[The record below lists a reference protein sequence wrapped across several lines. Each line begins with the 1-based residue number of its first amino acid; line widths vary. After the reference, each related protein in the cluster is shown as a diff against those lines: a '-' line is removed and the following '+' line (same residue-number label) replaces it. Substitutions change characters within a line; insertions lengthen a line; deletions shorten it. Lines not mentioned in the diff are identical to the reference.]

1 MKQLTKT
8 VFLLLI
14 VLFISSCNSK
24 KEKRNPDFLKP
35 LQIEIPKE
43 LATNENAIAF
53 IKSSENAINEFSD
66 NIEELAL
73 DGKDILFKD
82 VEEMGAI
89 DKIKLGKMAVQF
101 VSNSTQLAGV
111 LENAQEYVDNA
122 KANGLDESQIKSLEI
137 IEKTVENRITEI
149 NNKYKDY
156 FK

>member
-14 VLFISSCNSK
+14 VLFISSCDSK
-24 KEKRNPDFLKP
+24 KEKRNPAFLKP
-35 LQIEIPKE
+35 LKIEIPQE
-43 LATNENAIAF
+43 LESNKDAIEF

-73 DGKDILFKD
+73 EGKEILFKD
-82 VEEMGAI
+82 VDEMGAM

-101 VSNSTQLAGV
+101 VSNSSQMADV
-111 LENAQEYVDNA
+111 LIKAQKYVEDA
-122 KANGLDESQIKSLEI
+122 KTNGLDENKIKSLEVV
-137 IEKTVENRITEI
+137 EKTLKNRITEI

>member
-8 VFLLLI
+8 IFLLLI

-35 LQIEIPKE
+35 LKIEIPKE
-43 LATNENAIAF
+43 LENNEETIKF

-82 VEEMGAI
+82 VDEMGTM

-101 VSNSTQLAGV
+101 VSNSTQMAGV
-111 LENAQEYVDNA
+111 LDDAQKYVEKA

>member
-14 VLFISSCNSK
+14 VLLASSCNSK
-24 KEKRNPDFLKP
+24 KEKRNLAFLKP
-35 LQIEIPKE
+35 LKIEIPQE
-43 LATNENAIAF
+43 LESNKDAIEF
-53 IKSSENAINEFSD
+53 IKSSEKAINEFSD

-73 DGKDILFKD
+73 EGKEILFKNVD
-82 VEEMGAI
+82 EMGAI

-101 VSNSTQLAGV
+101 VSNSSQMADV
-111 LENAQEYVDNA
+111 LIKAQKYVEDA
-122 KANGLDESQIKSLEI
+122 KTNGLDENQIKSLEI
-137 IEKTVENRITEI
+137 IEKTVENRIAEI

>member
-8 VFLLLI
+8 TFLLLI
-14 VLFISSCNSK
+14 VLFISSCDSK

-35 LQIEIPKE
+35 LKIEIPKGLE
-43 LATNENAIAF
+43 NNEDAIEF

-82 VEEMGAI
+82 VDEMGAM

-111 LENAQEYVDNA
+111 LEDAQKYVEDA
-122 KANGLDESQIKSLEI
+122 KANDLDESQIKSLEI
-137 IEKTVENRITEI
+137 IEKTVEKRIAEI

>member
-8 VFLLLI
+8 IFLLLI
-14 VLFISSCNSK
+14 VLFISSCDSK

-35 LQIEIPKE
+35 LKIEIPKE
-43 LATNENAIAF
+43 LENNEDAIAF
-53 IKSSENAINEFSD
+53 IRSSENAINEFSD

-73 DGKDILFKD
+73 NGKDVLFKD
-82 VEEMGAI
+82 VDEMGTM

-101 VSNSTQLAGV
+101 VSNSTQMAGV
-111 LENAQEYVDNA
+111 LEDAQKYVEKA

>member
-1 MKQLTKT
+1 MKQLTKN

-24 KEKRNPDFLKP
+24 IEKRNPDFLKP
-35 LQIEIPKE
+35 LKIEIPKE
-43 LATNENAIAF
+43 LENNKDAVEF
-53 IKSSENAINEFSD
+53 IESSEKAINEFSD

-82 VEEMGAI
+82 VDDMGTM

-101 VSNSTQLAGV
+101 VSNSAQMEGV
-111 LENAQEYVDNA
+111 LENAQKYVEDA
-122 KANGLDESQIKSLEI
+122 KTKGLDDEQIKSLEI
-137 IEKTVENRITEI
+137 IEKTVENRIAEI
-149 NNKYKDY
+149 NKKYQNY

>member
-1 MKQLTKT
+1 MKQLTKN

-35 LQIEIPKE
+35 LKIEIPKE
-43 LATNENAIAF
+43 LENNKDAVEF
-53 IKSSENAINEFSD
+53 IESSEKAINEFSD

-73 DGKDILFKD
+73 NGKDVLFKD
-82 VEEMGAI
+82 VDDMGTM

-101 VSNSTQLAGV
+101 VSNSAQMEGV
-111 LENAQEYVDNA
+111 LENAQKYVEDA
-122 KANGLDESQIKSLEI
+122 KTKGLDDEQIKSLEI
-137 IEKTVENRITEI
+137 IEKTVENRIAEI
-149 NNKYKDY
+149 NKKYQNY

>member
-1 MKQLTKT
+1 MKQLTKN

-24 KEKRNPDFLKP
+24 TEKRNPDFLKP
-35 LQIEIPKE
+35 LKIEIPKE
-43 LATNENAIAF
+43 LENNKDAVEF
-53 IKSSENAINEFSD
+53 IESSEKAINEFSD

-82 VEEMGAI
+82 VDDMGTM

-101 VSNSTQLAGV
+101 VSNSAQMEGV
-111 LENAQEYVDNA
+111 LENAQKYVEDS
-122 KANGLDESQIKSLEI
+122 KTKGLDDEQIKSLEI
-137 IEKTVENRITEI
+137 IEKTVENRIAEI
-149 NNKYKDY
+149 NKKYQNY

>member
-14 VLFISSCNSK
+14 VLLVSTCNSK
-24 KEKRNPDFLKP
+24 KEKRNPAFLKP
-35 LQIEIPKE
+35 LKIEIPQE
-43 LATNENAIAF
+43 LESNIDAIEF

-73 DGKDILFKD
+73 DGKDVLFKD
-82 VEEMGAI
+82 VDEMGAI

-111 LENAQEYVDNA
+111 LEDAQKYVEKA
-122 KANGLDESQIKSLEI
+122 QANGFDENQIKSLEI
-137 IEKTVENRITEI
+137 IEKTVENRIAEI
-149 NNKYKDY
+149 NNKYQDY
-156 FK
+156 FN

>member
-1 MKQLTKT
+1 MKQLTKI
-8 VFLLLI
+8 VFLLL
-14 VLFISSCNSK
+14 VALLISSCNSK

-43 LATNENAIAF
+43 LSNNKDAIDF

-66 NIEELAL
+66 NIEELVL
-73 DGKDILFKD
+73 DGKDVLFKD
-82 VEEMGAI
+82 VDEMGAV

-111 LENAQEYVDNA
+111 LEDAQKYVEKA
-122 KANGLDESQIKSLEI
+122 QANGLDENQIKSLEI
-137 IEKTVENRITEI
+137 IEKTVENRIIEI

-156 FK
+156 FN

>member
-14 VLFISSCNSK
+14 VLFISSCDSK
-24 KEKRNPDFLKP
+24 KEKRNPAFLKP
-35 LQIEIPKE
+35 LQIEIPQE
-43 LATNENAIAF
+43 LESNKDAIEF
-53 IKSSENAINEFSD
+53 IKTSENTINEFSD

-73 DGKDILFKD
+73 DGKDVLFKD
-82 VEEMGAI
+82 VEEMGTM

-111 LENAQEYVDNA
+111 LEGAQSFVEEA
-122 KANGLDESQIKSLEI
+122 KANGLDEKQLKSLEI
-137 IEKTVENRITEI
+137 VEKTLENRITEI

>member
-1 MKQLTKT
+1 MKQLTKI

-24 KEKRNPDFLKP
+24 KEKRNPAFLKP
-35 LQIEIPKE
+35 LKIEIPQE
-43 LATNENAIAF
+43 LESNIDAIEF
-53 IKSSENAINEFSD
+53 IKISENTINEFSD

-73 DGKDILFKD
+73 DGKDVLFKD
-82 VEEMGAI
+82 MEEMGTM

-101 VSNSTQLAGV
+101 VSNSTQMADV
-111 LENAQEYVDNA
+111 LIKAQKYVEDA
-122 KANGLDESQIKSLEI
+122 KTNGLDENQIKSLEI
-137 IEKTVENRITEI
+137 IEKTLENRIAEI

>member
-8 VFLLLI
+8 TFLLLI
-14 VLFISSCNSK
+14 VLFISSCDSK
-24 KEKRNPDFLKP
+24 NEKRNPDFLKP
-35 LQIEIPKE
+35 LKIEIPKE
-43 LATNENAIAF
+43 LENNEDAIEF

-82 VEEMGAI
+82 VDEMGAM

-101 VSNSTQLAGV
+101 VSNSTQLAEV
-111 LENAQEYVDNA
+111 LEDAQKYVEDA
-122 KANGLDESQIKSLEI
+122 KANDLDGSQIKSLEI
-137 IEKTVENRITEI
+137 IEKTVEKRIAEI

>member
-8 VFLLLI
+8 IFLLLI

-35 LQIEIPKE
+35 LKIEIPKE
-43 LATNENAIAF
+43 LENNEDAIAF
-53 IKSSENAINEFSD
+53 IRSSENAINEFSD

-73 DGKDILFKD
+73 NGKDVLFKD
-82 VEEMGAI
+82 VDEMGTM

-101 VSNSTQLAGV
+101 VSNSTQMAGV
-111 LENAQEYVDNA
+111 LEDAQKYVEKA

>member
-1 MKQLTKT
+1 MKNSIKII
-8 VFLLLI
+8 FLLSI
-14 VLFISSCNSK
+14 VLFTNACNK
-24 KEKRNPDFLKP
+24 DINKRNPDFLKP
-35 LQIEIPKE
+35 LKIEIPKE
-43 LATNENAIAF
+43 LINNKDAIDF
-53 IKSSENAINEFSD
+53 IQSSENAINEFSD

-82 VEEMGAI
+82 VNEMGAL

-101 VSNSTQLAGV
+101 VSNSTQLVEV
-111 LENAQEYVDNA
+111 LEDAQKYVEKA
-122 KANGLDESQIKSLEI
+122 QANGLDEGQIKSLKI

>member
-8 VFLLLI
+8 TFLLLI
-14 VLFISSCNSK
+14 VLFINSCDSK
-24 KEKRNPDFLKP
+24 KEKRNPAFLKP
-35 LQIEIPKE
+35 LKIEIPKE
-43 LATNENAIAF
+43 LKNNEDAIKF

-82 VEEMGAI
+82 VDEMGAM

-101 VSNSTQLAGV
+101 VSNSTQMAVV
-111 LENAQEYVDNA
+111 LEDAQKYVEKA

>member
-8 VFLLLI
+8 IFLLLI

-35 LQIEIPKE
+35 LKIEIPKE
-43 LATNENAIAF
+43 LENNEDAIAF
-53 IKSSENAINEFSD
+53 IRSSENAINEFSD

-73 DGKDILFKD
+73 NGKDVLFKD
-82 VEEMGAI
+82 VDEMGTM

-101 VSNSTQLAGV
+101 VSNSTQMAGV
-111 LENAQEYVDNA
+111 LDDAQKYVEKA

>member
-8 VFLLLI
+8 TFLLLI
-14 VLFISSCNSK
+14 VLFISSCDSK
-24 KEKRNPDFLKP
+24 NEKRNPDFLKP
-35 LQIEIPKE
+35 LKIEIPKE
-43 LATNENAIAF
+43 LENNEDAIEF

-82 VEEMGAI
+82 VDEMGAM

-111 LENAQEYVDNA
+111 LEGAQKYVEDA
-122 KANGLDESQIKSLEI
+122 KANDLDESQIKSLEI
-137 IEKTVENRITEI
+137 IEKTVEKRIAEI

>member
-35 LQIEIPKE
+35 LKIEIPKE
-43 LATNENAIAF
+43 LENNKDAVEF
-53 IKSSENAINEFSD
+53 IKSSEKAINEFSD

-73 DGKDILFKD
+73 DGKDVLFKD
-82 VEEMGAI
+82 VEEMGTM

-101 VSNSTQLAGV
+101 VSNSAQMKGV
-111 LENAQEYVDNA
+111 LEDAQKYVETA

-156 FK
+156 FN

>member
-8 VFLLLI
+8 TFLLLI

-35 LQIEIPKE
+35 LKIEIPQE
-43 LATNENAIAF
+43 LKNNEDAIKF

-82 VEEMGAI
+82 VDEMGAM

-101 VSNSTQLAGV
+101 VSNSTQMAGV
-111 LENAQEYVDNA
+111 LEDAQKYVEDA
-122 KANGLDESQIKSLEI
+122 KANNLDESQIKSLEI
-137 IEKTVENRITEI
+137 IEKTVEKRIAEI

>member
-8 VFLLLI
+8 TFLLLI
-14 VLFISSCNSK
+14 VLFISSCDSK

-35 LQIEIPKE
+35 LKIEIPKE
-43 LATNENAIAF
+43 LENNKDAISF
-53 IKSSENAINEFSD
+53 IKSSEKAINEFSD

-73 DGKDILFKD
+73 DGKDVLFKD
-82 VEEMGAI
+82 VEEMGAM

-101 VSNSTQLAGV
+101 VSNSTQMAGV
-111 LENAQEYVDNA
+111 LEEAQKYVEKA